1 MLCGCVRVEFGAY
14 GFLTQ
19 SIPSDKHGNGSVI
32 IRILTPEC
40 RAQMVTPFILKLRS
54 AGIALVSLYST
65 EETIFLAVFTANRA
79 WFVFF

>member
-1 MLCGCVRVEFGAY
+1 
-14 GFLTQ
+14 
-19 SIPSDKHGNGSVI
+19 
-32 IRILTPEC
+32 
-40 RAQMVTPFILKLRS
+40 MVTPFILKLRS